1 MTEFAKEIL
10 PVNIEDELKQ
20 SYLDYAMSVIVGRA
34 LPDVR
39 DGLKPVHRRV
49 LFAMHELGNDWN
61 KAYKKSARV
70 VGDVIGK
77 YHPHGDSA
85 VYDTIVRMAQTFSL
99 RYMLVDGQ
107 GNFGSIDG
115 DNAAAMRYTEVRMTR
130 LAHELLAD
138 LDKETVD
145 WVPNYDGTEQIP
157 AVMPTKLPNL
167 LINGSAGI
175 AVGMATN
182 IPPHNL
188 TEVVNAC
195 LAYLDNESITIDGL
209 MEHIQ
214 GPDFPTAAIINGRA
228 GIIEAY
234 RTGRGRIYMRAR
246 HNIETDPKTGRQTII
261 FTEIPYQV
269 NKARVIEKIAEL
281 VKEKKIEGI
290 APDGLR
296 DESDKDGMR
305 IVIELKRGEVAE
317 VIVNNLF
324 ALTQLQNVFG
334 INMVALADGQPKL
347 MNLKDIIEAFVRHR
361 RAVVTRRTI
370 FELRKA
376 RERGHILEGLAVALA
391 NIDPV
396 IDLIK
401 TSPSPADAKDRLILA
416 AWEPGSVVAMLERAG
431 DQNASRPD
439 GLPMQFGLVEG
450 KYHLSP
456 EQAQAILDLRL
467 NRLTGLEQ
475 DKLVAEYQ
483 EILGRIRELML
494 ILADPERLIQV
505 IREELAQARDQYG
518 DKRRTE
524 IIASRLDLTLEDLI
538 TEEQVV
544 LTISHTGY
552 AKTQPL
558 ADYRAQRRGGR
569 GKSATAIKDEDYIE
583 HLLVASTHATV
594 LCFTSAGK
602 VYWLKVYELP
612 VGGRGSKGKPIV
624 NILPLAAGERLTAL
638 LPVDLEAL
646 AAQAPDEDEDL
657 EESAVDVLP
666 ETDES
671 ENGES
676 EDIDDGQDEPTG
688 SYIFMATANGTV
700 KKTPLV
706 QFSRPRSNGLIA
718 LRLEE
723 GDTLIAAAVTNG
735 ACEIMLFSD
744 GGKVIRFKEKQVRIM
759 GRNARG
765 VRGMR
770 LPAGQHLIS
779 MIVPETDA
787 QILTASENGF
797 GKRTPLPEF
806 PRRGRGGQG
815 VIAIQSSERNGALVA
830 AVQVCDEDELMLIS
844 DQGTLVRTRVAEVSV
859 RSRNTQGVTLI
870 KLAEDEHLV
879 GLVRLQDVGEDEFT
893 EEEGAVPPALADD
906 AIPGEASAA
915 GDSTPADNE

>member
-10 PVNIEDELKQ
+10 PVNIEDELRQ

-77 YHPHGDSA
+77 YHPHGDTA
-85 VYDTIVRMAQTFSL
+85 VYDTIVRMAQPFSL

-145 WVPNYDGTEQIP
+145 WVPNYDGSEMIP
-157 AVMPTKLPNL
+157 AVMPTKVPNL
-167 LINGSAGI
+167 LINGSSGI

-195 LAYLDNESITIDGL
+195 LAFIDDESITIDGL
-209 MEHIQ
+209 MEYIQ

-246 HNIETDPKTGRQTII
+246 HEIETDAKTGRQTII
-261 FTEIPYQV
+261 FTEIPYQL

-281 VKEKKIEGI
+281 VKEKKLEGI
-290 APDGLR
+290 SELR

-317 VIVNNLF
+317 VVVNNLF
-324 ALTQLQNVFG
+324 AQTQLQSVFG

-347 MNLKDIIEAFVRHR
+347 LNLKDMIEAFVRHR
-361 RAVVTRRTI
+361 REVVTRRTVY
-370 FELRKA
+370 ELRKA

-396 IDLIK
+396 IELIK
-401 TSPSPADAKDRLILA
+401 TSPSPSEAKDRLMLTS
-416 AWEPGSVVAMLERAG
+416 WEPGAVVAMLERAG
-431 DQNASRPD
+431 DKNACRPD
-439 GLPMQFGLVEG
+439 ALPEQFGFVNG
-450 KYHLSP
+450 KYVLSS

-475 DKLVAEYQ
+475 DKLLAEYQ
-483 EILGRIRELML
+483 ELLERIKELGL
-494 ILADPERLIQV
+494 ILADPERLLTV
-505 IREELAQARDQYG
+505 IRDELTAIRDQYG

-524 IIASRLDLTLEDLI
+524 IIGSKLDLTLEDLI

-544 LTISHTGY
+544 LTISHAGY

-569 GKSATAIKDEDYIE
+569 GKSATAMKDDDYIE
-583 HLLVASTHATV
+583 HLLVASTHDTV
-594 LCFTSAGK
+594 LCFTSNGK
-602 VYWLKVYELP
+602 VYWLKAYELP
-612 VGGRGSKGKPIV
+612 SGGRGSKGKPIV
-624 NILPLAAGERLTAL
+624 NVLPLAEGERVTAL
-638 LPVDLEAL
+638 LPVDLKAL
-646 AAQAPDEDEDL
+646 AEQAPEDDDDL
-657 EESAVDVLP
+657 DDTVIDVLP
-666 ETDES
+666 EADEGDAV
-671 ENGES
+671 EG
-676 EDIDDGQDEPTG
+676 DDADDSQDEPTG
-688 SYIFMATANGTV
+688 AYIFMATASGTV

-718 LRLEE
+718 LRLDD

-735 ACEIMLFSD
+735 ACEVMLFSD
-744 GGKVIRFKEKQVRIM
+744 GGKVIRFKEKNVRTM
-759 GRNARG
+759 GRTARG

-770 LPAGQHLIS
+770 LPEGQHLIS
-779 MIVPETDA
+779 MIIPETGA
-787 QILTASENGF
+787 QILTASENGY
-797 GKRTPLPEF
+797 GKRTGLVEF

-815 VIAIQSSERNGALVA
+815 VIAIQTSERNGALVA
-830 AVQVCDEDELMLIS
+830 AVQVMDGDELMLIS
-844 DQGTLVRTRVAEVSV
+844 DQGTLVRTRVDEVSV
-859 RSRNTQGVTLI
+859 LSRNTQGVTLI
-870 KLAEDEHLV
+870 KLATDEHLV
-879 GLVRLQDVGEDEFT
+879 GVVRLQDVGGDDEGFEDAGE
-893 EEEGAVPPALADD
+893 
-906 AIPGEASAA
+906 GEA
-915 GDSTPADNE
+915 DTTPDAE